1 MKLHLKTFS
10 LPECDTRTVYPYD
23 IFAPKLLRKIEFA
36 PITIF
41 YGSNGAGKSTLLNVI
56 ARKLNIEMLD
66 RGNDAESLQPFI
78 NTCNYEVSVPFNE
91 HCDIPEYSRFIRS
104 EEVMHNIVRTRRH
117 NERVKQHINKINPE
131 LYDRFF
137 NNPELNPGYVWS
149 HDQWIYSALAKF
161 KELRS
166 NGELAFDYFQ
176 DNIVEN
182 TLVLLDEP
190 ENSLSPKFQK
200 ELAKMLVD
208 YTRFFSCQFIIA
220 THSPFFLSINDA
232 RIYDFDLTPTRVC
245 NWMELENVK
254 LYAELFKDC
263 SI

>member
-10 LPECDTRTVYPYD
+10 LPECDTQTVYPYD
-23 IFAPKLLRKIEFA
+23 TFAPKLLRKIEFA

-41 YGSNGAGKSTLLNVI
+41 YGNNGSGKSTLLNVI

-104 EEVMHNIVRTRRH
+104 EEVMHGIVRTRRH
-117 NERVKQHINKINPE
+117 NERVKQHIHKINPE

-137 NNPELNPGYVWS
+137 NNSESTPEYVWS
-149 HDQWIYSALAKF
+149 HDRWIYNALAKF

-176 DNIVEN
+176 DNIAEN

-190 ENSLSPKFQK
+190 ENSLSPKLQK
-200 ELAKMLVD
+200 ELAKMIED
-208 YTRFFSCQFIIA
+208 YVRFFNCQFIIA
-220 THSPFFLSINDA
+220 THSPFLLAIPHA
-232 RIYDFDLTPTRVC
+232 LIYDLDQTPSKVRA
-245 NWMELENVK
+245 WDELENIK
-254 LYAELFKDC
+254 LYRELFQKK
-263 SI
+263 